1 MHFFTK
7 KSIFTERITGAEN
20 APKKIPKKMISRKSF
35 IVCAVAIFMVVT
47 ISLVGNII
55 TIGDKAAEIHPWAGW
70 GFYIVLGLFVL
81 RFIVWPTLKFIFTP
95 ELKGDERDRIEEMEA
110 DELARYAKN
119 LSMNQQEKELFAEAE
134 TPLQGVRKVLEQR
147 DKEATQLIRKAALNV
162 FIVTGISQNG
172 SFDIITAF
180 GMNIQMI
187 NRLVNL
193 RHRRPTFTQL
203 LELYVVILSST
214 LIISLTDNILDE
226 IDTSELFGSVAGG
239 IAKTLIASSVNGAMN
254 AYMTLRIGKM
264 TMKYLELGSKRFKQ
278 NRGKLRREARRSAL
292 KEVPAIAKSGIES
305 IKESVKSS
313 TWDKITSLNPLKK
326 STAQE

>member
-1 MHFFTK
+1 M
-7 KSIFTERITGAEN
+7 
-20 APKKIPKKMISRKSF
+20 
-35 IVCAVAIFMVVT
+35 CAVAIFMVVA

-55 TIGDKAAEIHPWAGW
+55 TIGDKAAEIHPWVGW

-95 ELKGDERDRIEEMEA
+95 ELKGDERDRIDVMEEG
-110 DELARYAKN
+110 ELNSYIKR
-119 LSMNQQEKELFAEAE
+119 LSFTQQERDLFATAE
-134 TPLQGVRKVLEQR
+134 TPLEGAKMVIRKR
-147 DKEATQLIRKAALNV
+147 DEEATKLIRKAALNV

-193 RHRRPTFTQL
+193 RHRRPSFTQL

-214 LIISLTDNILDE
+214 LIISLTENILDE
-226 IDTSELFGSVAGG
+226 IDASELFGSVAGG

-264 TMKYLELGSKRFKQ
+264 TMKYLELGSKNFKQ
-278 NRGKLRREARRSAL
+278 NRSKLRREARRSAI
-292 KEVPAIAKSGIES
+292 KEVPAIAKSGLES
-305 IKESVKSS
+305 IKESVKS
-313 TWDKITSLNPLKK
+313 TTMDKLSLLNPLKK
-326 STAQE
+326 STN

>member
-1 MHFFTK
+1 MPAKIK
-7 KSIFTERITGAEN
+7 KE
-20 APKKIPKKMISRKSF
+20 MVSRRSF
-35 IVCAVAIFMVVT
+35 IICAVALVSIVV

-55 TIGDKAAEIHPWAGW
+55 TIGDKAAEIHPWLGW
-70 GFYIVLGLFVL
+70 GFYIVLGVFLLCFV
-81 RFIVWPTLKFIFTP
+81 VVPTLKFIFTP
-95 ELKGDERDRIEEMEA
+95 ELKGDERNEIDLMES
-110 DELARYAKN
+110 DELRHYIKR
-119 LSMNQQEKELFAEAE
+119 LSLSQQERELFATAE
-134 TPLQGVRKVLEQR
+134 SELEGVKMVIRKR
-147 DKEATQLIRKAALNV
+147 DEEATKLVRKAALNV

-226 IDTSELFGSVAGG
+226 IDGNELFGSVAGG
-239 IAKTLIASSVNGAMN
+239 LAKTLVASAVNGAMN

-264 TMKYLELGSKRFKQ
+264 TMKYLELGSKNFKQ
-278 NRGKLRREARRSAL
+278 NRSKLRREARRSAL
-292 KEVPAIAKSGIES
+292 KEVPAIAKSGVES
-305 IKESVKSS
+305 ISGTMKNSAKS
-313 TWDKITSLNPLKK
+313 WFGF
-326 STAQE
+326 